1 MWDLLFKFIDG
12 DTVDTVKYVPD
23 TKTPR
28 DTQPSPETLDVLN
41 HLVEERALF
50 TESILEQL
58 EQIDKMIID
67 VLNKTK

>member
-23 TKTPR
+23 TKTPK
-28 DTQPSPETLDVLN
+28 DTQPSQETLDVLN
-41 HLVEERALF
+41 QLVEERALF

-58 EQIDKMIID
+58 EHIDNILNG
-67 VLNKTK
+67 VLNKTE